1 MKETVYRLRIT
12 PNSGKA
18 IFADT
23 SKENYEALL
32 AQAKAEGTFKVY
44 VVRATPKDKP
54 RYTQMEKVQ
63 KALHPNWPFLTKIKE
78 DKAWRVIYK
87 SFTKDKSM
95 ASDFIYRTVT
105 NAQFEEIYGFEPGS
119 RDYSLLVI

>member
-18 IFADT
+18 IFVDT
-23 SKENYEALL
+23 TKEKYEALL

-54 RYTQMEKVQ
+54 RYTKMENVQ
-63 KALHPNWPFLTKIKE
+63 KALHPKWPFLTKCKE
-78 DKAWRVIYK
+78 DKAYK
-87 SFTKDKSM
+87 FLIKTHKHE
-95 ASDFIYRTVT
+95 APLE
-105 NAQFEEIYGFEPGS
+105 FEEIYGFEPGS

>member
-23 SKENYEALL
+23 TKEKYEALL

-54 RYTQMEKVQ
+54 RYTKMENVQ
-63 KALHPNWPFLTKIKE
+63 KALHPNWPFLTKVKE
-78 DKAWRVIYK
+78 DKAWRAIIKEHTLAPQV
-87 SFTKDKSM
+87 
-95 ASDFIYRTVT
+95 
-105 NAQFEEIYGFEPGS
+105 FEEKYGFEPGS